1 MLEYVDLSAGY
12 AKRDVISGISLSLIP
27 GKITGLIGPNGAG
40 KSTLLRAAVGLCE
53 IHSGEILLDNV
64 PTKNLS
70 PVEIARRVS
79 YLPQEHPAPALTVR
93 RLILH
98 GRFPHLGYPRH
109 YSKKDIELC
118 ETVMRR
124 LDLSDLRDTYVAEL
138 SGGQRQKVYLAMAMV
153 VGSETLLLD
162 EPTASLDIRHTNDLA
177 HLLRNLADEGRAV
190 AMVVHNLDYAFRVCD
205 RIAVLDKGSLTCVL
219 TPEELLASGHIE
231 SVFGVRAS
239 RLLDEDGYA
248 HYFFRSIETGR
259 PDRA

>member
-12 AKRDVISGISLSLIP
+12 AKREVISGINLSLSR

-53 IHSGEILLDNV
+53 IHRGEILLDSV
-64 PTKNLS
+64 STKHLS

-98 GRFPHLGYPRH
+98 GRFPHLGYPRN
-109 YSKKDIELC
+109 YGKKDIELC
-118 ETVMRR
+118 EAVMRR

-162 EPTASLDIRHTNDLA
+162 EPTASLDIRHTNDLS
-177 HLLRNLADEGRAV
+177 HILRSLADEGRAV

-205 RIAVLDKGSLTCVL
+205 RIAVLDKGSIACVL
-219 TPEELLASGHIE
+219 TPDQLLLSGHIE
-231 SVFGVRAS
+231 RVFGVRAS
-239 RLLDEDGYA
+239 RLLDEDGNS
-248 HYFFRSIETGR
+248 HYIFRSIDMTR
-259 PDRA
+259 SDLS